1 MATADDIK
9 GAISCLATVFPQFV
23 SKELATLTD
32 SVATA
37 IQGFVDP
44 LAALGDIDLDSL
56 VVDVEVLSKD
66 DVFDDLKSA
75 AVGFGTQHVKRQAKT
90 ALDAISREFASPIKR
105 VQEIR
110 NLSNQLISAAQGS
123 MRRLPDFPYAA
134 AQKMCET
141 IIRLDDL
148 KVANLQCLKKHVA
161 QLVNSMLVLLSNED
175 YKKDI
180 LGDLALAK
188 IQLSNASNELGKS
201 QTIRAGKTVF
211 DSKAFQRARDSML
224 AANRFLT
231 PDKGSANIL
240 AETNVLTAGSI
251 NPDQASRGNQAL
263 VHIAIPQIANLIDSE
278 ILAVVAQIEVIN
290 FHITQLDGLIAN
302 YRRTAT
308 VSRIQTERARAIES
322 IKAKLVELCIRIE
335 LALDRESLTHAS
347 SEMLAWSSTVKTI
360 IATIDKVSALSLQEG
375 SISGPDKAFELEEA
389 LAKLIADLRAISSSL
404 TEDGL
409 EEPIT
414 FRDKVMS
421 LTNAARRIIFFVE
434 EGKVPQNKLATF
446 HELAAQT
453 ADDQIGLATES
464 LSVAL
469 RQKAICQVFANL
481 DIPARPQ
488 YDSLLDSMMQVGMDR
503 AVDMLGV
510 GQFAE
515 FLEIDTDSQSYLG
528 AAVNCLTDALKGID
542 DIQTRRIVISLRDDM
557 LSKKLNIDIA
567 SVDAAEQGRSRFIS
581 VIQKNIANI
590 QKSAKTVESIVEDL
604 QGLLAKTGDA
614 VSESLGS
621 VTTFLGNIDHLA
633 IGAGGR
639 LADRLEEVSDHPNA
653 GVPQCDPL

>member
-9 GAISCLATVFPQFV
+9 EAISCLATIFPQFV

-56 VVDVEVLSKD
+56 VIDVEVLSND
-66 DVFDDLKSA
+66 DVFDDVNSP
-75 AVGFGTQHVKRQAKT
+75 AVGFGTQRVKRDART
-90 ALDAISREFASPIKR
+90 ILDAISKEFASPIKR

-110 NLSNQLISAAQGS
+110 NLSNQLVSTAQGS

-148 KVANLQCLKKHVA
+148 KVANLQCLKRHVA

-188 IQLSNASNELGKS
+188 IQLRNASDEFSKS
-201 QTIRAGKTVF
+201 QTIRAGQSVF

-231 PDKGSANIL
+231 PDKGNVNIL

-251 NPDQASRGNQAL
+251 NPDQTSRENQAL

-290 FHITQLDGLIAN
+290 FHVTQLDGLIAN

-322 IKAKLVELCIRIE
+322 IKAKLVELSARIE
-335 LALDRESLTHAS
+335 LALDLESLTQAS

-409 EEPIT
+409 EEPLI
-414 FRDKVMS
+414 FRDKVLS
-421 LTNAARRIIFFVE
+421 LTTAARSIIVFVE
-434 EGKVPQNKLATF
+434 EGKVPANKLATF
-446 HELAAQT
+446 DELAAQT

-469 RQKAICQVFANL
+469 QQKAICQVFALL

-488 YDSLLDSMMQVGMDR
+488 YDSLLDSMRQVGMDR

-515 FLEIDTDSQSYLG
+515 FLESDTDSQSYLG

-567 SVDAAEQGRSRFIS
+567 SVDAADQGRSRFIS

-590 QKSAKTVESIVEDL
+590 QKSAKTVEAIVEDL

-639 LADRLEEVSDHPNA
+639 LADSLEEVSDHPNA

>member
-1 MATADDIK
+1 MATSDDIK
-9 GAISCLATVFPQFV
+9 EAISCLSTVFPQFV

-56 VVDVEVLSKD
+56 VTDVEVLSQD

-75 AVGFGTQHVKRQAKT
+75 AIGFGTQHVKRDART
-90 ALDAISREFASPIKR
+90 VLDAISKEFASPIKR
-105 VQEIR
+105 VQQIR
-110 NLSNQLISAAQGS
+110 NLSNELVSTAQGS

-141 IIRLDDL
+141 IIGLDDL

-161 QLVNSMLVLLSNED
+161 QLVNSILVLLSNED

-180 LGDLALAK
+180 LGDLELAK
-188 IQLSNASNELGKS
+188 TQLRNANTELGKS
-201 QTIRAGKTVF
+201 QVIRDGQTVF

-224 AANRFLT
+224 AANRLLT

-240 AETNVLTAGSI
+240 AETSVLTAGSI
-251 NPDQASRGNQAL
+251 NSDQASRENQAL

-278 ILAVVAQIEVIN
+278 IQAVVSQIEVIN
-290 FHITQLDGLIAN
+290 FHVTQLDGLIAN

-308 VSRIQTERARAIES
+308 SSRIQTERSRAIES
-322 IKAKLVELCIRIE
+322 IKAKLVELCVRIE
-335 LALDRESLTHAS
+335 LALDRESLTQAS

-375 SISGPDKAFELEEA
+375 SIAGPDKAFELEEA

-404 TEDGL
+404 TDDGL
-409 EEPIT
+409 EEPLI
-414 FRDKVMS
+414 FRDKVLS
-421 LTNAARRIIFFVE
+421 LTKAARRILVFVE
-434 EGKVPQNKLATF
+434 EGKVPANKLATF

-464 LSVAL
+464 ISVAL
-469 RQKAICQVFANL
+469 QQKAICQVFANL

-488 YDSLLDSMMQVGMDR
+488 YDSLLDSMRQVGMDR
-503 AVDMLGV
+503 GVDMLGV
-510 GQFAE
+510 GQFEE
-515 FLEIDTDSQSYLG
+515 FLESDTDSQSYLG
-528 AAVNCLTDALKGID
+528 AAVNCLTHALDGID
-542 DIQTRRIVISLRDDM
+542 DIQTRRLVITLRDDM
-557 LSKKLNIDIA
+557 LSSKINIDIA
-567 SVDAAEQGRSRFIS
+567 SADAADQGRSRFIS
-581 VIQKNIANI
+581 ALQEDIANI

-604 QGLLAKTGDA
+604 TGLLAKAGEA
-614 VSESLGS
+614 VDESLGS
-621 VTTFLGNIDHLA
+621 VTTFLGNVDQLA

-639 LADRLEEVSDHPNA
+639 LAASLEEVSDHPNA
-653 GVPQCDPL
+653 GVPQCGPL